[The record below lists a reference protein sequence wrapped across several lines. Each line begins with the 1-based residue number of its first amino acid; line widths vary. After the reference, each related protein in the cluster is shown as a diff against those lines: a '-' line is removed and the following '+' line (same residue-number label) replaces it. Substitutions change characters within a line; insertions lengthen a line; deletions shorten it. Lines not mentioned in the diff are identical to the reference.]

1 MSKIEYLMDDSNHE
15 DFVDDAYWYQEHQ
28 KKNQHESDYEDF
40 EE

>member
-15 DFVDDAYWYQEHQ
+15 DFVDDAYWYQEYQ
-28 KKNQHESDYEDF
+28 KKNQNESDYEDF